1 MSDKK
6 GGVDLDKGFD
16 TAWLETL
23 KANNDIVTV
32 ASKYITLT
40 KRGKTWWA
48 CCPFHFEKTPS
59 FAINEV
65 EQYYH
70 CFGCGASGDVIN
82 FVMKHES
89 LDFYDA
95 CKRLSEY
102 AGMEMPE
109 FHSDENLVKNKKK
122 RERIYQALVDAAR
135 FYYSNLKLPESK
147 VALEYLQSR
156 RVDTAVIKEFGLG
169 YSTGWT
175 EIIPYMKSKGYTDE
189 ELLDAGIADRQR
201 DGKLCD
207 FYGKRLIFP
216 IFNLYGNVV
225 GFSGRVLGKSDFAK
239 YKNTPQTLVFDKSK
253 CIYGINQL
261 KKLKTQGPISEVVIV
276 EGQMDVISLYRSGIK
291 NAVACMGTAL
301 TINHAKDLKKFSDRV
316 VLCFDGDSA
325 GKKATLRSIEILVN
339 AGLEVY
345 IVTIPNGHDP
355 DEYVNAFGKES
366 WDKLIS
372 SALYWVEF
380 LIRDFAR
387 AYDLDKREG
396 KNRFIVDALNIVRKL
411 DTQSEQEIYLKMI
424 QELSNVTVS
433 VLKDDLIN
441 GTNIEASKQ
450 EEIAVNKPTMPTI
463 SKETAYV
470 KAVKFVISALLHK
483 KEYATINDEIRD
495 YLLNSDYIQIFDYI
509 KGEKEAGRTP
519 IISKLFDMF
528 DVEGSA
534 DIGDVVNF
542 EFVEGED
549 NEKYYEDCV
558 NVILKSGLSMQ
569 KDKLLKEMAKTKDM
583 TERAKIASEIQKIIL
598 KEKKK

>member
-1 MSDKK
+1 
-6 GGVDLDKGFD
+6 
-16 TAWLETL
+16 
-23 KANNDIVTV
+23 
-32 ASKYITLT
+32 
-40 KRGKTWWA
+40 
-48 CCPFHFEKTPS
+48 
-59 FAINEV
+59 
-65 EQYYH
+65 
-70 CFGCGASGDVIN
+70 
-82 FVMKHES
+82 
-89 LDFYDA
+89 
-95 CKRLSEY
+95 
-102 AGMEMPE
+102 
-109 FHSDENLVKNKKK
+109 
-122 RERIYQALVDAAR
+122 
-135 FYYSNLKLPESK
+135 
-147 VALEYLQSR
+147 
-156 RVDTAVIKEFGLG
+156 
-169 YSTGWT
+169 
-175 EIIPYMKSKGYTDE
+175 
-189 ELLDAGIADRQR
+189 
-201 DGKLCD
+201 
-207 FYGKRLIFP
+207 
-216 IFNLYGNVV
+216 
-225 GFSGRVLGKSDFAK
+225 
-239 YKNTPQTLVFDKSK
+239 
-253 CIYGINQL
+253 
-261 KKLKTQGPISEVVIV
+261 
-276 EGQMDVISLYRSGIK
+276 
-291 NAVACMGTAL
+291 MGTAL